1 VLPVSDQPAS
11 KPSRKATIA
20 LVLASLSLV
29 LSLVSCGFVA
39 IAGLEDF
46 DDSLQSPPEPASA
59 SEVETFAHVT
69 FPPGTVF
76 LAAAQSNGLET
87 YLSARFRI
95 PREALDT
102 FLADGDFAAG
112 LTPGL
117 RAVSKQDDVGGGNSW
132 HPETAV
138 RVSGLDE
145 ETPGPNGTYRRLLV
159 DLDAEDTATVYLRAT
174 QP

>member
-1 VLPVSDQPAS
+1 MSDQPAP
-11 KPSRKATIA
+11 KPSRRATIA

-39 IAGLEDF
+39 VTGLEDL
-46 DDSLQSPPEPASA
+46 DDSLQSPPQPASA
-59 SEVETFAHVT
+59 SEVEAFAHVT

-76 LAAAQSNGLET
+76 LSAAQSNGLET
-87 YLSARFRI
+87 HLSARFRI
-95 PREALDT
+95 PREALNT
-102 FLADGDFAAG
+102 FITDGDFAAE

-117 RAVSKQDDVGGGNSW
+117 RAVTKQDDVGAGSNW

-138 RVSGLDE
+138 RISGLDE
-145 ETPGPNGTYRRLLV
+145 ETSETNGTYRRLLV
-159 DLDAEDTATVYLRAT
+159 DLDAEDTVTVYLRAS

>member
-1 VLPVSDQPAS
+1 MSDQPAQ
-11 KPSRKATIA
+11 KPSRKATFA

-29 LSLVSCGFVA
+29 LSLISCGFVA
-39 IAGLEDF
+39 VTWFDDF
-46 DDSLQSPPEPASA
+46 DDSFQSPPQAASV
-59 SEVETFAHVT
+59 SEVEAFAHVT

-76 LAAAQSNGLET
+76 LSAASSNGLET

-95 PREALDT
+95 PRDALDT
-102 FLADGDFAAG
+102 FIADGNFGAK

-117 RAVSKQDDVGGGNSW
+117 RAVTKQDDVGGGDTW

-145 ETPGPNGTYRRLLV
+145 EAPGPNGTYRRLLA
-159 DLDAEDTATVYLRAT
+159 DLDAEDTVTMYLRASR
-174 QP
+174 P